1 MKKMW
6 KNMKE
11 QPDKWI
17 FRILLI
23 AFLSSMVPIWYLS
36 RYIVPGCDDY
46 TYGVRTHAAW
56 IATHS
61 VREVL
66 KAAAATTAEYWHQW
80 QGTYSSI
87 FLMTL
92 SPGIGNEKW
101 YFLTT
106 FIMTGMLGLS
116 VFALVYVVLKKYVCE
131 AGHTMGDTDSTVRSE
146 RNMKNAT
153 IVAYGTDTGSTGQ
166 NDGKGAQ
173 TARKKGRQP
182 SGAQWDGSGYQT
194 GICVIVLLFLSF
206 QTMVAPADG
215 LYWYNGALHYVFME
229 SVLFFQ
235 TAALLSCRKAQTKG
249 ARTGWLLLTCV
260 LAFILGGANLLSGL
274 QSCILTAMLLLYSL
288 LMIGL
293 SKKQADNGGLWR
305 RVCSRAKDTCE
316 MEKKQLWVILPL
328 AVNLIGFCF
337 NVLAPGNTI
346 RETTAEGMGAV
357 KAIILSFYWAAVFVT
372 EWVTPIV
379 LAGFVLLCPVIWKL
393 VKKSKAGF
401 FHPAAA
407 VFFSYCVFAAM
418 FTPTL
423 FATSSEGPDRCKNV
437 MRVVLYLLVFFNLVN
452 SFGYFAGKKEESLIV
467 RLAKETDKNYL
478 LWLVCGVFWMG
489 AIFVLPANKNAYTSI
504 SAVRSIVNGEAAQ
517 YYAENAERLAL
528 YNDESVQ
535 DVTITYLNAK
545 PYLLFKADVGN
556 EGSQD
561 YWINISIVDYYKKNS
576 LTIVEAKE

>member
-1 MKKMW
+1 
-6 KNMKE
+6 MKE

-17 FRILLI
+17 FRILLV
-23 AFLSSMVPIWYLS
+23 AFLGSMVPVWYLS

-46 TYGVRTHAAW
+46 TYGVKTHAAW
-56 IATHS
+56 LATHS
-61 VREVL
+61 VWEVL

-116 VFALVYVVLKKYVCE
+116 VLSLVYVVLKKYICE
-131 AGHTMGDTDSTVRSE
+131 AGS
-146 RNMKNAT
+146 A
-153 IVAYGTDTGSTGQ
+153 A
-166 NDGKGAQ
+166 DGAGA
-173 TARKKGRQP
+173 KKKSAVQE
-182 SGAQWDGSGYQT
+182 SGSGYQI

-235 TAALLSCRKAQTKG
+235 TAVLLSCRKAQRKG
-249 ARTGWLLLTCV
+249 ARTGWLLLSCL
-260 LAFILGGANLLSGL
+260 LAFVLGGANLLSGL
-274 QSCILTAMLLLYSL
+274 QSCILTALLLFYSL

-293 SKKQADNGGLWR
+293 SGKQ
-305 RVCSRAKDTCE
+305 T
-316 MEKKQLWVILPL
+316 EKKQLWVILPL
-328 AVNLIGFCF
+328 LINLIGFGF

-346 RETTAEGMGAV
+346 RETTAEGMGAI

-372 EWVTPIV
+372 EWITPIV
-379 LAGFVLLCPVIWKL
+379 LAGFVLLCPVIWRL

-407 VFFSYCVFAAM
+407 VFLSYCVFAAM

-452 SFGYFAGKKEESLIV
+452 SFGYFAGRKEESLIV
-467 RLAKETDKNYL
+467 RLAKETDRKYL
-478 LWLVCGVFWMG
+478 LWLVCGILWMG
-489 AIFVLPANKNAYTSI
+489 AVFVLPANKNTYTSI

-528 YNDESVQ
+528 YNDESVP
-535 DVTITYLNAK
+535 DVTITYLSAK

-576 LTIVEAKE
+576 LTIVEAEE

>member
-6 KNMKE
+6 KKMKE

-23 AFLSSMVPIWYLS
+23 AFLGSMVPIWYLA

-46 TYGVRTHAAW
+46 TYGVKTHAAW
-56 IATHS
+56 LATHS
-61 VREVL
+61 VWEVL
-66 KAAAATTAEYWHQW
+66 KAAAQTTAEYWHQW

-116 VFALVYVVLKKYVCE
+116 VLSLVYVVLKKYVCG
-131 AGHTMGDTDSTVRSE
+131 AGPSVGDSD
-146 RNMKNAT
+146 
-153 IVAYGTDTGSTGQ
+153 GTGS
-166 NDGKGAQ
+166 KGGRSAQ
-173 TARKKGRQP
+173 SAHDKGGRAFR
-182 SGAQWDGSGYQT
+182 AQQDGSGYRI

-235 TAALLSCRKAQTKG
+235 MATLLSCRKAQTKG
-249 ARTGWLLLTCV
+249 ARTGWLCLSCF
-260 LAFILGGANLLSGL
+260 LAFVLGGANLLSGL
-274 QSCILTAMLLLYSL
+274 QSCILTALLLFYSL

-293 SKKQADNGGLWR
+293 SKRQTDGNSPAETKKRTDGKGGKRIAVSGFWQQVCR
-305 RVCSRAKDTCE
+305 RAQETCD

-328 AVNLIGFCF
+328 LINLIGFGF

-346 RETTAEGMGAV
+346 RETTAEGMGAI
-357 KAIILSFYWAAVFVT
+357 KAIVMSFYWAAVFVT
-372 EWVTPIV
+372 EWITPIV

-393 VKKSKAGF
+393 VKKSEAHF
-401 FHPAAA
+401 FHPAIA

-437 MRVVLYLLVFFNLVN
+437 MRVVLYLLVFFNMVN
-452 SFGYFAGKKEESLIV
+452 TFGYFARKKEESLLV
-467 RLAKETDKNYL
+467 RLAKEVDQKYL
-478 LWLVCGVFWMG
+478 LWLVCGIFWMG
-489 AIFVLPANKNAYTSI
+489 AIFVLPANKNTYTSI

-528 YNDESVQ
+528 YNDESLQ

>member
-6 KNMKE
+6 KKMKE

-23 AFLSSMVPIWYLS
+23 AFLGSMVPIWYLA

-46 TYGVRTHAAW
+46 TYGVKTHAAW
-56 IATHS
+56 LATHS
-61 VREVL
+61 VWEVL
-66 KAAAATTAEYWHQW
+66 KAAAQTTAEYWHQW

-116 VFALVYVVLKKYVCE
+116 VFALVWVVLKKYVCM
-131 AGHTMGDTDSTVRSE
+131 AGHIADSSR
-146 RNMKNAT
+146 
-153 IVAYGTDTGSTGQ
+153 
-166 NDGKGAQ
+166 GKKITSVQG
-173 TARKKGRQP
+173 G
-182 SGAQWDGSGYQT
+182 GSGYQI

-235 TAALLSCRKAQTKG
+235 MAALLSCRKAQTKG
-249 ARTGWLLLTCV
+249 ARTGWLCLSCF
-260 LAFILGGANLLSGL
+260 LAFVLGGANLLSGL
-274 QSCILTAMLLLYSL
+274 QSCILTALLLFYSL

-293 SKKQADNGGLWR
+293 SKKQSAGSCFLQQVYR
-305 RVCSRAKDTCE
+305 RAKETCE
-316 MEKKQLWVILPL
+316 AEKKQLWVILPL
-328 AVNLIGFCF
+328 LIDLVGFGF

-357 KAIILSFYWAAVFVT
+357 KAIIMSFYWAAVFVT
-372 EWVTPIV
+372 EWITPIV

-393 VKKSKAGF
+393 VKKSEAHF
-401 FHPAAA
+401 FHPVIA
-407 VFFSYCVFAAM
+407 VFFGYCVFAAM

-437 MRVVLYLLVFFNLVN
+437 MRVVLYLLVFFNMVN
-452 SFGYFAGKKEESLIV
+452 TFGYFAGKKEESLLV
-467 RLAKETDKNYL
+467 RLAKEVDQKYL
-478 LWLVCGVFWMG
+478 LWLVCGIFWMG
-489 AIFVLPANKNAYTSI
+489 AIFVLPANKNTYISI

-528 YNDESVQ
+528 YNDESLQ

>member
-1 MKKMW
+1 MKNLW
-6 KNMKE
+6 KKMKE

-17 FRILLI
+17 FRILLA
-23 AFLSSMVPIWYLS
+23 AFMGSMIPIWYLA

-46 TYGVRTHAAW
+46 TYGVKTHAAW
-56 IATHS
+56 LATHS

-66 KAAAATTAEYWHQW
+66 KAAAQTTAEYWHQW

-92 SPGIGNEKW
+92 SPGIGNERW

-116 VFALVYVVLKKYVCE
+116 VLSLVWVVLKKYVCMDGHIAGDPGGNE
-131 AGHTMGDTDSTVRSE
+131 A
-146 RNMKNAT
+146 AP
-153 IVAYGTDTGSTGQ
+153 
-166 NDGKGAQ
+166 
-173 TARKKGRQP
+173 ARE
-182 SGAQWDGSGYQT
+182 SSSGYRI

-235 TAALLSCRKAQTKG
+235 VTALLSCRKAQTKT
-249 ARTGWLLLTCV
+249 ARTGWLLLSCF
-260 LAFILGGANLLSGL
+260 LAFVLGGANLLSGL
-274 QSCILTAMLLLYSL
+274 QSCILTALLLFYSL

-293 SKKQADNGGLWR
+293 SKRQADGNGFWQQVCR
-305 RVCSRAKDTCE
+305 RAQETCD
-316 MEKKQLWVILPL
+316 MERKQLWVILPL
-328 AVNLIGFCF
+328 LVNLIGFGF

-357 KAIILSFYWAAVFVT
+357 KAIVMSFYWAAVFVT
-372 EWVTPIV
+372 EWITPIV
-379 LAGFVLLCPVIWKL
+379 LAGFALLCPVIWKL
-393 VKKSKAGF
+393 VKKSEAKF
-401 FHPAAA
+401 FHPVAA
-407 VFFSYCVFAAM
+407 VLLSYCVFAAM

-437 MRVVLYLLVFFNLVN
+437 MRVALYLLVFFNLVN
-452 SFGYFAGKKEESLIV
+452 TFGYFAGRKEESLIV
-467 RLAKETDKNYL
+467 LLAKEVDKKHL
-478 LWLVCGVFWMG
+478 LWLMCGILWMG
-489 AIFVLPANKNAYTSI
+489 AIFVLPANKNTYTSI
-504 SAVRSIVNGEAAQ
+504 SAVRSILNGEAAQ
-517 YYAENAERLAL
+517 YYAENAARLAL
-528 YNDESVQ
+528 YNGESVT